1 MISIVVMKKLKLTDW
16 LFILLG
22 VLLLVQGRGSKELGQ
37 LLEKLILG
45 INFIMLPFVW
55 GNDRARKIFAI
66 IMLVLYLSI
75 ICIFNCI

>member
-1 MISIVVMKKLKLTDW
+1 MKKLKLTDW

-55 GNDRARKIFAI
+55 GNDRARKILAI

>member
-1 MISIVVMKKLKLTDW
+1 MKKLKLTDW

-22 VLLLVQGRGSKELGQ
+22 VLLLVQGRSSKELGQ

-45 INFIMLPFVW
+45 INFIVLPFVW
-55 GNDRARKIFAI
+55 GNDRVRKIFAI
-66 IMLVLYLSI
+66 IMLVLYLSV

>member
-1 MISIVVMKKLKLTDW
+1 MKKLKLTDW

-55 GNDRARKIFAI
+55 GNDRVRKIFAI

>member
-1 MISIVVMKKLKLTDW
+1 MKKLKLTDW

>member
-1 MISIVVMKKLKLTDW
+1 MKKLKLTDW

-55 GNDRARKIFAI
+55 GNDRA
-66 IMLVLYLSI
+66 
-75 ICIFNCI
+75 